1 MERIESASMLGRLDK
16 RARLKAGWCIALAY
30 LFCVLAPSL
39 SFAFA
44 DATRSAP
51 CLIEDHGPGMDMHG
65 AAQHLHDAAAAH
77 SHVHMHGA
85 SSDHAGVMAQHDEAL
100 PVKDQHKTTD
110 TRCCGLVSVSA
121 IPAGE
126 TVLIEPA
133 FVASRCA
140 TEGSPFVAGNAPP
153 TPYRPPIS

>member
-1 MERIESASMLGRLDK
+1 MLARLSK
-16 RARLKAGWCIALAY
+16 RSRLKAGWCVALAY
-30 LFCVLAPSL
+30 LFCMLAPSL

-44 DATRSAP
+44 DAGRTAP
-51 CLIEDHGPGMDMHG
+51 CLIEDHGPGMMHG
-65 AAQHLHDAAAAH
+65 AARHVHDAGAAH
-77 SHVHMHGA
+77 DHVHMHGA
-85 SSDHAGVMAQHDEAL
+85 SSDHAGVMAQHDAAL
-100 PVKDQHKTTD
+100 PVKDPHKSTD

-140 TEGSPFVAGNAPP
+140 TEGRPFVANHAPP